1 MYVHVVRG
9 EVDLDGERLGPGDA
23 ARVTDAE
30 ALDAVA
36 VTRAEV
42 LVWEMAG
49 R

>member
-1 MYVHVVRG
+1 MTLGG
-9 EVDLDGERLGPGDA
+9 EPLRAGDA
-23 ARVTDAE
+23 ARVTDAD

-42 LVWEMAG
+42 LLWEMAG